1 MAADVRS
8 IDALRDWYAQL
19 TGYGEMLAE
28 SLSGVELEIR
38 RGMEWLHEQLGRWQ
52 NAVRDCEDE
61 VVQAK
66 AELSARKFPGFDGRE
81 PDTTVQE
88 RNLRRA
94 RARLEYAEDQVTRTR
109 SWIGRLPKM
118 VDEVYRGPSHR
129 LGGFLETDLP
139 KALAVLGRQI
149 ESLES
154 YSGLRPDYAPT
165 PSTTSPLPPPAPVAN
180 PASPGR
186 QSGEGGTP

>member
-8 IDALRDWYAQL
+8 IDALRDWYAAL
-19 TGYGEMLAE
+19 TNYGDGLAE
-28 SLSGVELEIR
+28 SMAGVQLEIR
-38 RGMEWLHEQLGRWQ
+38 RGFEWLSEQLSLWQ
-52 NAVRDCEDE
+52 QAVRDCEEE

-94 RARLEYAEDQVTRTR
+94 RARLEYAEDQVVRVR

-118 VDEVYRGPSHR
+118 IDEVYHGPSHR
-129 LGGFLETDLP
+129 LVGFLEVELP
-139 KALAVLGRQI
+139 KGLAGLGRQI
-149 ESLES
+149 AALES
-154 YSGLRPDYAPT
+154 YAGLRIDYAPAPSGST
-165 PSTTSPLPPPAPVAN
+165 PAPPPK
-180 PASPGR
+180 ASPVR
-186 QSGEGGTP
+186 ESGESATDEPRT